1 MQDYSRQRQP
11 NSVHRSAAFLLLTLL
26 TSGLCAGEKLLLG
39 IYPDMRTF
47 KLERPVGFQAL
58 KMSDLKVNPD
68 RIRALGELRT
78 VPYTT
83 DQLVQA
89 ANFFRDDPAGRDTW
103 RRENAAHVLKYVNSW
118 SLPPANLPA
127 YQLRWLGLERIAE
140 TWLFTGNPQIGKF
153 VHDYAVHGMT
163 LDRWFWMGQT
173 YRNWLKDDVKKRYA
187 DLNTLPFARI
197 LNLLLVRCRDL
208 FSAEEIARMEAKYR
222 EFVLESAYED
232 LQRRRKWQP
241 NNWTAILSG
250 ALLLS
255 AKYFNDT
262 EKAAFAV
269 ETLTDYFQSSFE
281 PDGSYGEGVGYAGY
295 AMSVLPDVLPYLT
308 AAERETLFR
317 TSPLHLVTRWM
328 VYHDFCNP
336 EKYARIAFCDDN
348 SFALPPVAVMYVLAL
363 ESGDSAAAYLGSRT
377 KWRAPWWNWNA
388 ASYLLG
394 GGKDP
399 EVKSPDALNLPLTA
413 QFASGELIARS
424 GWKAGD
430 TVFGCYFNVPTKVS
444 AHKRRESGNF
454 VFGYNGFPIVVHS
467 GNTNLYRRPIHQLSI
482 RTSAANTVTVD
493 GADQLPVKQQ
503 NCATLEFRDEPEM
516 LLLRK
521 DMRSAYSQPMKTMIR
536 TFAWLKKQ
544 NRLVVMD
551 QMSSEKGTFEF
562 RAHLH
567 LNNMRHDASLK
578 KLTEKSF
585 HYVHPK
591 AELRIQ
597 TTAPC
602 TVSSGYTVSDIG
614 SIWNEK
620 LQQAEADR
628 GNTFVLSYGPAGKC
642 VSAAFFAVLGKA
654 AASVKESPEGVTVDG
669 VLIPWYSG
677 K

>member
-1 MQDYSRQRQP
+1 MKH
-11 NSVHRSAAFLLLTLL
+11 SVHRSAAFLLLTLL

-47 KLERPVGFQAL
+47 KLERPVGFQPL

-68 RIRALGELRT
+68 RIRALGELRA

-103 RRENAAHVLKYVNSW
+103 RRQNAAHVLKYVNSW

-241 NNWTAILSG
+241 NNWTAVLSG

-269 ETLTDYFQSSFE
+269 ETLTGYFQSSFE

-394 GGKDP
+394 NGKNP

-551 QMSSEKGTFEF
+551 QMSAEKGTFEF

-597 TTAPC
+597 TNAPC

-620 LQQAEADR
+620 LQQAEADK

-642 VSAAFFAVLGKA
+642 VSAAFFAVLGKT

>member
-1 MQDYSRQRQP
+1 MKH
-11 NSVHRSAAFLLLTLL
+11 SVHRSAAFLLLTLL

-47 KLERPVGFQAL
+47 KLERPVGFQPL

-68 RIRALGELRT
+68 RIRALGELRA

-103 RRENAAHVLKYVNSW
+103 RRQNAAHVLKYVNSW

-222 EFVLESAYED
+222 EFILESAYED

-241 NNWTAILSG
+241 NNWTAVLSG

-269 ETLTDYFQSSFE
+269 ETLTGYFQSSFE

-551 QMSSEKGTFEF
+551 QMSAEKGTFEF

-597 TTAPC
+597 TNAPC

-642 VSAAFFAVLGKA
+642 ISAAFFAVLGKT

>member
-1 MQDYSRQRQP
+1 MKH
-11 NSVHRSAAFLLLTLL
+11 SVHRSAAFLLLTLL

-47 KLERPVGFQAL
+47 KLERPVGFQPL

-68 RIRALGELRT
+68 RIRALGELRA

-89 ANFFRDDPAGRDTW
+89 ANFFRDVPAGRDTW
-103 RRENAAHVLKYVNSW
+103 RRQNTVHVLKYVNSW

-127 YQLRWLGLERIAE
+127 YQLRWFGLERIAE
-140 TWLFTGNPQIGKF
+140 TWFFTGNPQIGKF

-295 AMSVLPDVLPYLT
+295 AMSVLPDVLPYLI

-597 TTAPC
+597 TNAPC

-642 VSAAFFAVLGKA
+642 VSAAFFAVLGKT

>member
-1 MQDYSRQRQP
+1 MKH
-11 NSVHRSAAFLLLTLL
+11 SVHRSAAFLLLTLL

-47 KLERPVGFQAL
+47 KLERPVGFQPL

-103 RRENAAHVLKYVNSW
+103 RRQNAAHVLKYVNSW

-262 EKAAFAV
+262 GKAAFAV

-551 QMSSEKGTFEF
+551 QMSAEKGTFEF

-597 TTAPC
+597 TNAPC

-642 VSAAFFAVLGKA
+642 VSTAFFAVLGKT

>member
-1 MQDYSRQRQP
+1 MKH
-11 NSVHRSAAFLLLTLL
+11 SVHRSAAFLLLSLL
-26 TSGLCAGEKLLLG
+26 TSCLCAGEKLLLG

-47 KLERPVGFQAL
+47 KLERPVGFQPL

-103 RRENAAHVLKYVNSW
+103 RRQNAAHVLKYVNSW

-262 EKAAFAV
+262 EKAAYAV
-269 ETLTDYFQSSFE
+269 ETLTGYFQSSFE

-597 TTAPC
+597 TNAPC

-642 VSAAFFAVLGKA
+642 VSAAFFAVLGKT
-654 AASVKESPEGVTVDG
+654 AASVKESPEGVTVAG

>member
-1 MQDYSRQRQP
+1 MKH
-11 NSVHRSAAFLLLTLL
+11 SVHRSAAFLLLTLL

-47 KLERPVGFQAL
+47 KLERPVGFQPL

-103 RRENAAHVLKYVNSW
+103 RRQNAAHVLKYVNSW

-269 ETLTDYFQSSFE
+269 ETLTGYFQSSFE

-551 QMSSEKGTFEF
+551 QMSAEKGTFEF

-597 TTAPC
+597 TNAPC

-620 LQQAEADR
+620 LQQAEADK

-642 VSAAFFAVLGKA
+642 VSAAFFAVLGKT
-654 AASVKESPEGVTVDG
+654 AASVKESPEGVMVDG

>member
-1 MQDYSRQRQP
+1 MKH
-11 NSVHRSAAFLLLTLL
+11 SVHRSAAFLLLTLL

-47 KLERPVGFQAL
+47 KLERPVGFQPL

-78 VPYTT
+78 VPYAT

-103 RRENAAHVLKYVNSW
+103 RRQNAAHVLKYVNSW

-140 TWLFTGNPQIGKF
+140 TWLFTGNSQIGKF
-153 VHDYAVHGMT
+153 VHDYAVHGMA

-241 NNWTAILSG
+241 NNWTAVLSG

-269 ETLTDYFQSSFE
+269 ETLTGYFQSSFE

-482 RTSAANTVTVD
+482 RTSAANTVTVN
-493 GADQLPVKQQ
+493 GTDQLPVKQQ

-597 TTAPC
+597 TNAPC

-620 LQQAEADR
+620 LQQAEADK

-642 VSAAFFAVLGKA
+642 VSAAFFAVLGKT

>member
-1 MQDYSRQRQP
+1 MKH
-11 NSVHRSAAFLLLTLL
+11 SVHRSAAFLLLTLL

-47 KLERPVGFQAL
+47 KLERPVGFQPL

-83 DQLVQA
+83 DQLVQT

-103 RRENAAHVLKYVNSW
+103 RRQNAAHVLKYVNSW

-597 TTAPC
+597 TNAPC

-642 VSAAFFAVLGKA
+642 VSAAFFAVLGKT

>member
-1 MQDYSRQRQP
+1 MKH
-11 NSVHRSAAFLLLTLL
+11 SVHRSAAFLLLTLL

-47 KLERPVGFQAL
+47 KLERPVGFQPL

-68 RIRALGELRT
+68 RIRALGELRA

-83 DQLVQA
+83 EQLVQA
-89 ANFFRDDPAGRDTW
+89 ANFFRDVPAGRDTW
-103 RRENAAHVLKYVNSW
+103 RRQNTAHVLKYVNSW

-551 QMSSEKGTFEF
+551 QMSAEKGTFEF

-597 TTAPC
+597 TNAPC

-642 VSAAFFAVLGKA
+642 VSAAFFAVLGKT
-654 AASVKESPEGVTVDG
+654 AASVNESPDGVTVDG

>member
-1 MQDYSRQRQP
+1 MKH
-11 NSVHRSAAFLLLTLL
+11 SVHRSAAFLLLTLL

-47 KLERPVGFQAL
+47 KLERPVGFQPL

-103 RRENAAHVLKYVNSW
+103 RRQNAAHVLKYVNSW

-269 ETLTDYFQSSFE
+269 ETLTDYFQSTFE

-597 TTAPC
+597 TNAPC

-620 LQQAEADR
+620 LQQAEADK

-642 VSAAFFAVLGKA
+642 VSAAFFAVLGKT

>member
-1 MQDYSRQRQP
+1 MKH
-11 NSVHRSAAFLLLTLL
+11 SVHRSAAFLLLTLL

-47 KLERPVGFQAL
+47 KLERPVGFQPL

-103 RRENAAHVLKYVNSW
+103 RRQNAAHVLKYVNSW

-295 AMSVLPDVLPYLT
+295 AMSILPDVLPYLT

-597 TTAPC
+597 TNAPC

-642 VSAAFFAVLGKA
+642 VSAAFFAVLGKT

>member
-1 MQDYSRQRQP
+1 MKH
-11 NSVHRSAAFLLLTLL
+11 SVHRSAAFLLLTLL

-47 KLERPVGFQAL
+47 KLERPVGFQPL

-103 RRENAAHVLKYVNSW
+103 RRQNAAHVLKYVNSW

-163 LDRWFWMGQT
+163 LDRWFWMGQA

-187 DLNTLPFARI
+187 DLNTLQFART

-208 FSAEEIARMEAKYR
+208 FTAEEIAQMEAKYR

-232 LQRRRKWQP
+232 LQRRRKWQA
-241 NNWTAILSG
+241 NNWSAILSG

-269 ETLTDYFQSSFE
+269 ETLTNYFQSSFE

-328 VYHDFCNP
+328 VHHDFCNP

-503 NCATLEFRDEPEM
+503 NCATLEFRDDPEM

-597 TTAPC
+597 TNAPC

-642 VSAAFFAVLGKA
+642 VSAAFFAVLGKT

>member
-1 MQDYSRQRQP
+1 MKH
-11 NSVHRSAAFLLLTLL
+11 SVHRSAAFLLLTLL

-47 KLERPVGFQAL
+47 KLERPVGFLPL

-103 RRENAAHVLKYVNSW
+103 RRQNAAHVLTYVNSW

-493 GADQLPVKQQ
+493 GADQLPEKQQ

-551 QMSSEKGTFEF
+551 QMSSEKGTFKF

-597 TTAPC
+597 TNAPC

-642 VSAAFFAVLGKA
+642 VSAAFFAVLGKT

>member
-1 MQDYSRQRQP
+1 MKH
-11 NSVHRSAAFLLLTLL
+11 SVHRSAAFLLLTLL

-47 KLERPVGFQAL
+47 KLERPVGFQPL

-68 RIRALGELRT
+68 RIRALGKLRT
-78 VPYTT
+78 VPYAT

-103 RRENAAHVLKYVNSW
+103 RRQNAAHVLKYVNSW

-140 TWLFTGNPQIGKF
+140 TWLFTGNSQIGKF

-241 NNWTAILSG
+241 NNWTAVLSG

-269 ETLTDYFQSSFE
+269 ETLTGYFLSSFE

-482 RTSAANTVTVD
+482 RTSAANTVTVN
-493 GADQLPVKQQ
+493 GTDQLPVKQQ

-597 TTAPC
+597 TNAPC

-620 LQQAEADR
+620 LQQAEADK

-642 VSAAFFAVLGKA
+642 VSAAFFAVLGKT

>member
-1 MQDYSRQRQP
+1 MKH
-11 NSVHRSAAFLLLTLL
+11 SVHRSAAFLLLTLL

-47 KLERPVGFQAL
+47 KLERPVGFQPL

-103 RRENAAHVLKYVNSW
+103 RRQNAAHVLKYVNSW

-551 QMSSEKGTFEF
+551 QMSAEKGTFEF

-597 TTAPC
+597 TNAPC

-642 VSAAFFAVLGKA
+642 VSAAFFAVLGKT

>member
-1 MQDYSRQRQP
+1 MKH
-11 NSVHRSAAFLLLTLL
+11 SVHRSAAFLLLTLL

-47 KLERPVGFQAL
+47 KLERPVGFQPL

-103 RRENAAHVLKYVNSW
+103 RRQNAAHVLKYVNSW

-269 ETLTDYFQSSFE
+269 ETLTNYFQSSFE

-551 QMSSEKGTFEF
+551 QMSAEKGTFEF

-597 TTAPC
+597 TNAPC

-642 VSAAFFAVLGKA
+642 VSAAFFAVLGKT

>member
-1 MQDYSRQRQP
+1 MRH
-11 NSVHRSAAFLLLTLL
+11 SVHRSAAFLLLTLL

-47 KLERPVGFQAL
+47 KLERPVGFQPL

-103 RRENAAHVLKYVNSW
+103 RRQNAAHVLKYVNSW

-597 TTAPC
+597 TNAPC

-628 GNTFVLSYGPAGKC
+628 GNTFVFSYGPAGKC

>member
-1 MQDYSRQRQP
+1 MKH
-11 NSVHRSAAFLLLTLL
+11 SVHRSAAFLLLTLL

-47 KLERPVGFQAL
+47 KLERPVGFQPL

-103 RRENAAHVLKYVNSW
+103 RRQNAAHVLKYVNSW

-493 GADQLPVKQQ
+493 GVDQLPVKQQ

-597 TTAPC
+597 TNAPC

-669 VLIPWYSG
+669 VLIPWYFG

>member
-1 MQDYSRQRQP
+1 MKH
-11 NSVHRSAAFLLLTLL
+11 SVHRSAAFLLLTLL

-47 KLERPVGFQAL
+47 KLERPVGFQPL

-68 RIRALGELRT
+68 RIRALGELRA

-103 RRENAAHVLKYVNSW
+103 RRQNAAHVLKYVNSW

-241 NNWTAILSG
+241 NNWTAVLSG

-562 RAHLH
+562 RAYLH

-597 TTAPC
+597 TNAPC

-642 VSAAFFAVLGKA
+642 VSAAFFAVLGKT

>member
-1 MQDYSRQRQP
+1 MKH
-11 NSVHRSAAFLLLTLL
+11 SVHRSAAFLLLTLL

-47 KLERPVGFQAL
+47 KLERPVGFQPL

-348 SFALPPVAVMYVLAL
+348 SFALPSVAVMYVLAL

-551 QMSSEKGTFEF
+551 QMSAEKGTFEF

-597 TTAPC
+597 TNAPC

-642 VSAAFFAVLGKA
+642 VSAAFFAVLGKT

>member
-1 MQDYSRQRQP
+1 MKH
-11 NSVHRSAAFLLLTLL
+11 SVHRSAAFLLLTLL

-47 KLERPVGFQAL
+47 KLERPVGFQPL

-103 RRENAAHVLKYVNSW
+103 RRQNAAHVLKYVNSW

-241 NNWTAILSG
+241 NNWTAVLSG

-269 ETLTDYFQSSFE
+269 ETLTGYFQSSFE

-482 RTSAANTVTVD
+482 RTSAANTVTVN
-493 GADQLPVKQQ
+493 GTDQLPVKQQ

-597 TTAPC
+597 TNAPC

-620 LQQAEADR
+620 LQQAEADK

-642 VSAAFFAVLGKA
+642 VSAAFFAVLGKT

>member
-1 MQDYSRQRQP
+1 MKH
-11 NSVHRSAAFLLLTLL
+11 SVHRSAAFLLLTLL

-47 KLERPVGFQAL
+47 KLERPVGFQPL

-103 RRENAAHVLKYVNSW
+103 RRQNAAHVLKYVNSW

-516 LLLRK
+516 FLLRK

-551 QMSSEKGTFEF
+551 QMSAEKGTFEF

-597 TTAPC
+597 TNAPC

-642 VSAAFFAVLGKA
+642 VSAAFFAVLGKT

>member
-1 MQDYSRQRQP
+1 MKH
-11 NSVHRSAAFLLLTLL
+11 SVHRSAAFLLLTLL

-47 KLERPVGFQAL
+47 KLERPVGFQPL

-68 RIRALGELRT
+68 RIRALGELRA

-83 DQLVQA
+83 EQLVQA
-89 ANFFRDDPAGRDTW
+89 ANFFRDVPAGRDTW
-103 RRENAAHVLKYVNSW
+103 RRQNAAHVLKYVNSW

-388 ASYLLG
+388 ASHLLG

-597 TTAPC
+597 TNAPC

-642 VSAAFFAVLGKA
+642 VSAAFFAVLGKT

>member
-1 MQDYSRQRQP
+1 MKH
-11 NSVHRSAAFLLLTLL
+11 SVHRSAAFLLLTLL

-47 KLERPVGFQAL
+47 KLERPVGFQPL

-103 RRENAAHVLKYVNSW
+103 RRQNAAHVLKYVNSW

-153 VHDYAVHGMT
+153 VHDYVVHGMT

-295 AMSVLPDVLPYLT
+295 AMSVLPDVLPYLI

-551 QMSSEKGTFEF
+551 QISVEKGTFEF

-597 TTAPC
+597 TNAPC

-642 VSAAFFAVLGKA
+642 VSAAFFAVLGKT

>member
-1 MQDYSRQRQP
+1 MKH
-11 NSVHRSAAFLLLTLL
+11 SVHRSAAFLLLTLL

-47 KLERPVGFQAL
+47 KLERPVGFQPL

-103 RRENAAHVLKYVNSW
+103 RRQNAAHVLKYVNSW

-597 TTAPC
+597 TNAPC

-642 VSAAFFAVLGKA
+642 VSAAFFAVLGKT

>member
-1 MQDYSRQRQP
+1 MKH
-11 NSVHRSAAFLLLTLL
+11 SVHRSAAFLLLTLL

-47 KLERPVGFQAL
+47 KLERPVGFQPL

-78 VPYTT
+78 VPYAT

-103 RRENAAHVLKYVNSW
+103 RRQNAAHVLKYVNSW

-140 TWLFTGNPQIGKF
+140 TWLFTGNSQIGKF

-241 NNWTAILSG
+241 NNWTAVLSG

-269 ETLTDYFQSSFE
+269 ETLTGYFQSSFE

-482 RTSAANTVTVD
+482 RTSAANTVTVN
-493 GADQLPVKQQ
+493 GTDQLPVKQQ

-597 TTAPC
+597 TNAPC

-620 LQQAEADR
+620 LQQAEADK

-642 VSAAFFAVLGKA
+642 VSAAFFAVLGKT

>member
-1 MQDYSRQRQP
+1 MKH
-11 NSVHRSAAFLLLTLL
+11 SVHRSAAFLLLTLL

-47 KLERPVGFQAL
+47 KLERPVGFQPL

-68 RIRALGELRT
+68 RIRALGELRA

-103 RRENAAHVLKYVNSW
+103 RRQNAAHVLKYVNSW

-348 SFALPPVAVMYVLAL
+348 SFTLPPVAVMYVLAL

-454 VFGYNGFPIVVHS
+454 VFEYNGFPIVVHS

-551 QMSSEKGTFEF
+551 QMSSEKGTFKF

-597 TTAPC
+597 TNAPC

-642 VSAAFFAVLGKA
+642 VSAAFFAVLGKT

>member
-1 MQDYSRQRQP
+1 MKH
-11 NSVHRSAAFLLLTLL
+11 SVHRSAAFLLLTLL

-47 KLERPVGFQAL
+47 KLERPVGFQPL

-597 TTAPC
+597 TNAPC

-642 VSAAFFAVLGKA
+642 VSAAFFAVLGKT

>member
-1 MQDYSRQRQP
+1 
-11 NSVHRSAAFLLLTLL
+11 
-26 TSGLCAGEKLLLG
+26 
-39 IYPDMRTF
+39 MRTF
-47 KLERPVGFQAL
+47 KLERPVGFQPL

-68 RIRALGELRT
+68 RIRALGELRA

-103 RRENAAHVLKYVNSW
+103 RRQNAAHVLKYVNSW

-187 DLNTLPFARI
+187 DLNTLQFART

-208 FSAEEIARMEAKYR
+208 FTAEEIAQMEAKYR

-503 NCATLEFRDEPEM
+503 NCATLDFRDEPEM

-597 TTAPC
+597 TNAPC

-642 VSAAFFAVLGKA
+642 VSAAFFAVLGKT

-677 K
+677 KGGSR

>member
-1 MQDYSRQRQP
+1 MKH
-11 NSVHRSAAFLLLTLL
+11 SVHRSAAFLLLTLL

-47 KLERPVGFQAL
+47 KLERPVGFQPL

-103 RRENAAHVLKYVNSW
+103 RRQNAAHVLKYVNSW

-308 AAERETLFR
+308 ATERETLFR

-562 RAHLH
+562 RAYLH

-597 TTAPC
+597 TNAPC

-642 VSAAFFAVLGKA
+642 VSAAFFAVLGKT

>member
-1 MQDYSRQRQP
+1 MKH
-11 NSVHRSAAFLLLTLL
+11 SVHRSAAFLLLTLL

-47 KLERPVGFQAL
+47 KLERPVGFQPL

-103 RRENAAHVLKYVNSW
+103 RRQNAAHVLKYVNSL

-516 LLLRK
+516 FLLRK

-551 QMSSEKGTFEF
+551 QMSAEKGTFEF

-597 TTAPC
+597 TNAPC

-642 VSAAFFAVLGKA
+642 VSAAFFAVLGKT

>member
-1 MQDYSRQRQP
+1 MKH
-11 NSVHRSAAFLLLTLL
+11 SVHRSAAFLLLTLL

-47 KLERPVGFQAL
+47 KLERPVGFQPL

-68 RIRALGELRT
+68 RIRALGELRA

-83 DQLVQA
+83 DQLVQT

-103 RRENAAHVLKYVNSW
+103 RRQNAAHVLKYVNSW

-348 SFALPPVAVMYVLAL
+348 SFALPSVAVMYVLAL

-597 TTAPC
+597 TNAPC

-642 VSAAFFAVLGKA
+642 VSAAFFAVLGKT

>member
-1 MQDYSRQRQP
+1 MKH
-11 NSVHRSAAFLLLTLL
+11 SVHRSAAFLLLTLL

-47 KLERPVGFQAL
+47 KLERPVGFQPL

-68 RIRALGELRT
+68 RIRALGELRA

-89 ANFFRDDPAGRDTW
+89 ANFFRDVPAGRDTW
-103 RRENAAHVLKYVNSW
+103 RRQNTVHVLKYVNSW

-127 YQLRWLGLERIAE
+127 YQLRWFGLERIAE
-140 TWLFTGNPQIGKF
+140 TWFFTGNPQIGKF

-187 DLNTLPFARI
+187 DLNTLQFART

-208 FSAEEIARMEAKYR
+208 FTAEEIAQMEAKYR

-232 LQRRRKWQP
+232 LQRRRKWQA
-241 NNWTAILSG
+241 NNWSAILSG

-269 ETLTDYFQSSFE
+269 ETLTNYFQSSFE

-328 VYHDFCNP
+328 VHHDFCNP

-430 TVFGCYFNVPTKVS
+430 TVFGCYFNVPNKVS

-493 GADQLPVKQQ
+493 GADQLPAKQQ
-503 NCATLEFRDEPEM
+503 NCTTLEFRDEPEM

-551 QMSSEKGTFEF
+551 QMSAEKGTFEF

-597 TTAPC
+597 TNAPC
-602 TVSSGYTVSDIG
+602 TVSSGYTVSDRG

-620 LQQAEADR
+620 LQQAEADK

-642 VSAAFFAVLGKA
+642 VSAAFFAVLGKT
-654 AASVKESPEGVTVDG
+654 AASVKKSPEGVTVDG

>member
-1 MQDYSRQRQP
+1 MKH
-11 NSVHRSAAFLLLTLL
+11 SVHRSAAFLLLTLL

-47 KLERPVGFQAL
+47 KLERPVGFQPL

-103 RRENAAHVLKYVNSW
+103 RRQNAAHVLKYVNSW

-241 NNWTAILSG
+241 NNWTAVLSG

-482 RTSAANTVTVD
+482 RTSAANTVTVN
-493 GADQLPVKQQ
+493 GTDQLPVKQQ

-597 TTAPC
+597 TNAPC

-642 VSAAFFAVLGKA
+642 VSAAFFAVLGKT

>member
-1 MQDYSRQRQP
+1 MKH
-11 NSVHRSAAFLLLTLL
+11 SVHRSAAFLLLTLL

-47 KLERPVGFQAL
+47 KLERPVGFQPL

-68 RIRALGELRT
+68 RIRALGELRA

-83 DQLVQA
+83 EQLVQA
-89 ANFFRDDPAGRDTW
+89 ANFFRDVPAGRDTW
-103 RRENAAHVLKYVNSW
+103 RRQNTAHVLKYVNSW

-187 DLNTLPFARI
+187 DLNALPFARI

-597 TTAPC
+597 TNAPC
-602 TVSSGYTVSDIG
+602 TVSSGYTVLDIG

-620 LQQAEADR
+620 LQQAEADK

-642 VSAAFFAVLGKA
+642 VSAAFFAVLGKT

>member
-1 MQDYSRQRQP
+1 MKH
-11 NSVHRSAAFLLLTLL
+11 SVHRSAAFLLLTLL

-47 KLERPVGFQAL
+47 KLERPVGFQPL

-68 RIRALGELRT
+68 RIRALGELRA

-103 RRENAAHVLKYVNSW
+103 RRQNAAHVLKYVNSW

-597 TTAPC
+597 TNAPC

-642 VSAAFFAVLGKA
+642 VSAAFFAVLGKT

>member
-1 MQDYSRQRQP
+1 MKH
-11 NSVHRSAAFLLLTLL
+11 SVHRSAAFLLLTLL

-47 KLERPVGFQAL
+47 KLERPVGFQPL

-103 RRENAAHVLKYVNSW
+103 RRQNAAHVLKYVNSW

-208 FSAEEIARMEAKYR
+208 FSAEEIARMEVKYR

-597 TTAPC
+597 TNAPC

-620 LQQAEADR
+620 LQQAEADK

-642 VSAAFFAVLGKA
+642 VSAAFFAVLGKT

-677 K
+677 KGGSR

>member
-1 MQDYSRQRQP
+1 MKH
-11 NSVHRSAAFLLLTLL
+11 SVHRSAAFLLLTLL

-47 KLERPVGFQAL
+47 KLERPVGFQPL

-103 RRENAAHVLKYVNSW
+103 RRQNAAHVLKYVNSW

-551 QMSSEKGTFEF
+551 QMSSEKGTFKF

-597 TTAPC
+597 TNAPC

-642 VSAAFFAVLGKA
+642 VSAAFFAVLGKT

-677 K
+677 KGGSR

>member
-1 MQDYSRQRQP
+1 MKH
-11 NSVHRSAAFLLLTLL
+11 SVHRSAAFLLLTLL

-47 KLERPVGFQAL
+47 KLERPVGFQPL

-103 RRENAAHVLKYVNSW
+103 RRQNAAHVLKYVNSW

-336 EKYARIAFCDDN
+336 KKYARIAFCDDN

-597 TTAPC
+597 TNAPC

-620 LQQAEADR
+620 LQQAEADK

-642 VSAAFFAVLGKA
+642 VSAAFFAVLGKT

>member
-1 MQDYSRQRQP
+1 MKH
-11 NSVHRSAAFLLLTLL
+11 SVHRSAAFLLLTLL

-47 KLERPVGFQAL
+47 KLERPVGFQPL

-103 RRENAAHVLKYVNSW
+103 RRQNAAHVLKYVNSW

-444 AHKRRESGNF
+444 AHKRRESGHF

-578 KLTEKSF
+578 KLMEKSF

-597 TTAPC
+597 TNAPC

-642 VSAAFFAVLGKA
+642 VSAAFFAVLGKT